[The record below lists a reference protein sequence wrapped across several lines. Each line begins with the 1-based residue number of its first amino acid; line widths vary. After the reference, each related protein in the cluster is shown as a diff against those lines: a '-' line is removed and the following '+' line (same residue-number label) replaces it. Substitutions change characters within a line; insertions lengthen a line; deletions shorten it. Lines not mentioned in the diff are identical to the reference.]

1 MPDWSSAGRPTTISS
16 PPTSVEGAGMMHPI
30 DLLAPVGF
38 RLDRRSKV
46 FVGGWGDPDAL
57 GLFDRGLTAAD
68 PLPALE
74 LQWSRKEEHRGF
86 RVRRASV
93 TSPVAD
99 MLPPDT
105 RVVTV
110 EWIEPAQGSD
120 RVVVLLPAWNDEHFA
135 ARRKFATALAVRGVS
150 SLIADIAF
158 YGARRIH
165 PVSTPA
171 IRTVGEFAV
180 MGYSAVA
187 EARGLVAVAT
197 GMGHGGVAGYS
208 MGGNLAAHVSAT
220 VARPI
225 ATAPL
230 AASHGPA
237 PVYLRGALHRA
248 IAWPALGGRQ
258 DARSRLEDLLAKASV
273 LHLPPLAHHPAAV
286 LVSGSRDGFVLP
298 EFSRDLAAHWGA
310 ELRTVH
316 GVGHGTLLWRHRPVL
331 LDAIVDSFDRLAPA

>member
-1 MPDWSSAGRPTTISS
+1 VI
-16 PPTSVEGAGMMHPI
+16 HPI

-46 FVGGWGDPDAL
+46 FVGGWGDPAAL
-57 GLFDRGLTAAD
+57 ALFDQGLTAAD
-68 PLPALE
+68 PLPDLE
-74 LQWSRKEEHRGF
+74 LEWGRKEEHRGF
-86 RVRRASV
+86 RIRRAIA
-93 TSPVAD
+93 TSPVAAL
-99 MLPPDT
+99 LPHDA
-105 RVVTV
+105 RVMTV
-110 EWIEPAQGSD
+110 EWMEPSQGSD
-120 RVVVLLPAWNDEHFA
+120 RFVVLLPAWNDENFTV
-135 ARRKFATALAVRGVS
+135 RRKFATALAARGIS

-165 PVSTPA
+165 PISTPPT
-171 IRTVGEFAV
+171 RTVGEFAL

-187 EARGLVAVAT
+187 EARGLVATAT
-197 GMGHGGVAGYS
+197 SRGRGGVAGYS

-237 PVYLRGALHRA
+237 PVYLRGALRRA
-248 IAWPALGGRQ
+248 IDWRALGGREV
-258 DARSRLEDLLAKASV
+258 ARPRLDDMLAKASV
-273 LHLPPLAHHPAAV
+273 LNLPPMAHHPAAV
-286 LVSGSRDGFVLP
+286 LMSGARDGFVLP

-316 GVGHGTLLWRHRPVL
+316 GAGHGTLLWRHSSL
-331 LDAIVDSFDRLAPA
+331 LVQAIVDSFDRLPTA